1 MNSTNKKKYKFDI
14 EKDIVKYGD
23 EGIKY
28 TPKLPASK
36 TSHKINHKI
45 SHSHK
50 DIKEHKKESYLV
62 PFKSKKKNHN
72 EEHVRHLQ
80 IL

>member
-14 EKDIVKYGD
+14 ERDIVRYGN

-28 TPKLPASK
+28 MPKLPSSK
-36 TSHKINHKI
+36 ISHKINHKI

-62 PFKSKKKNHN
+62 PFKSKKKIIMKNM
-72 EEHVRHLQ
+72 L
-80 IL
+80 IIY

>member
-14 EKDIVKYGD
+14 ERDIVRYGD

-36 TSHKINHKI
+36 TYHKINHKI
-45 SHSHK
+45 TKSHK
-50 DIKEHKKESYLV
+50 DIKEHKKES
-62 PFKSKKKNHN
+62 N
-72 EEHVRHLQ
+72 
-80 IL
+80 